1 MGISKT
7 PNVDYRGKPRKDLTM
22 KTTAIFTR
30 TLITSTVPAFDLV
43 RQGWQI
49 ASIDIDGTVTATKQQ
64 LVNCDKEAA
73 ASNMMLR
80 NLFDSK
86 KKYGIEFVT
95 KIDFGVY
102 KVGLVWNAKDE
113 RAETFMNRPTITDIS
128 SIIPK
133 EGEEDDFD
141 SYVSDEDLVTEEA
154 WDARTSKDDQDQY
167 FNAIVRR

>member
-7 PNVDYRGKPRKDLTM
+7 PNVDYRGKPRKDFAM

-30 TLITSTVPAFDLV
+30 TLITSIVPAFDLV

-102 KVGLVWNAKDE
+102 KVELVWNAE
-113 RAETFMNRPTITDIS
+113 EGRAETFMNRPTITDIS
-128 SIIPK
+128 SVIPK

-141 SYVSDEDLVTEEA
+141 FYPSDEDLAAEEA
-154 WDARTSKDDQDQY
+154 WDARNSKEEQDWFINNRY
-167 FNAIVRR
+167 

>member
-1 MGISKT
+1 
-7 PNVDYRGKPRKDLTM
+7 M

-30 TLITSTVPAFDLV
+30 TLTTSTVSAFDLV

-49 ASIDIDGTVTATKQQ
+49 VSIDIDGVITATKQQ

-86 KKYGIEFVT
+86 KKYGTEIVS

-113 RAETFMNRPTITDIS
+113 RAETFMNRPTISDIS
-128 SIIPK
+128 SVIPK
-133 EGEEDDFD
+133 EGEDYGFDFY
-141 SYVSDEDLVTEEA
+141 SSDEDLAAEEA
-154 WDARTSKDDQDQY
+154 WNARTSKEDQDRY
-167 FNAIVRR
+167 FDRY

>member
-1 MGISKT
+1 
-7 PNVDYRGKPRKDLTM
+7 M

-64 LVNCDKEAA
+64 IVNCDKEAA

-86 KKYGIEFVT
+86 KKYGIEYVT

-113 RAETFMNRPTITDIS
+113 RAEPFMNRPIISDIS
-128 SIIPK
+128 SVIPK
-133 EGEEDDFD
+133 EGEEDNFDF
-141 SYVSDEDLVTEEA
+141 YPSDEDLTAAEA
-154 WDARTSKDDQDQY
+154 WDARTSKEDQDWFINNRY
-167 FNAIVRR
+167 

>member
-1 MGISKT
+1 
-7 PNVDYRGKPRKDLTM
+7 M

-49 ASIDIDGTVTATKQQ
+49 QSIDIDGTVTATKQQ
-64 LVNCDKEAA
+64 IVNCDKEAA

-86 KKYGIEFVT
+86 KKYGIEYVT

-113 RAETFMNRPTITDIS
+113 RAETFMNRPIITDIS
-128 SIIPK
+128 SVIPK

-141 SYVSDEDLVTEEA
+141 FYPSDEDLKAAEE
-154 WDARTSKDDQDQY
+154 WDARTSKENQDSFINNRY
-167 FNAIVRR
+167 